1 MQFAQ
6 IQCGA
11 VDLALVAIW
20 SFAVAVAGGIAGL
33 VLGNLRLPLVLQ
45 FSTSAA
51 AGAGAN
57 VAISAASAFTASIA
71 HWRGGRID
79 WRLFWLMAPPSLL
92 GGIVGGLVSGLLP
105 QRLLLAT
112 IAAVV
117 LYGAVEIRR
126 QALAHA
132 RSRTDPSRSQL
143 PPHTGASRDRWAA
156 IGIAFAVGVLGGL
169 VGLIL
174 GTLRLPAM
182 VRWLGTAPKAA
193 VGTNAATGV
202 VVGIG
207 GLLGHLVGGIDWNLL
222 AAGCAGAVPGAYL
235 GAHLTGRLDDQAL
248 LETIA
253 VILVV
258 AGASLALQAIFV

>member
-1 MQFAQ
+1 MELL
-6 IQCGA
+6 I
-11 VDLALVAIW
+11 VALW
-20 SFAVAVAGGIAGL
+20 SFCVAVAGGIAGL
-33 VLGNLRLPLVLQ
+33 VLGNLRLPVVLQ
-45 FSTSAA
+45 FSSSAA

-57 VAISAASAFTASIA
+57 VAISAASALTASIA

-105 QRLLLAT
+105 QRLLLAI
-112 IAAVV
+112 IALVV
-117 LYGAVEIRR
+117 LYGAVEINRHRR
-126 QALAHA
+126 RTEPSEPPSGG
-132 RSRTDPSRSQL
+132 RSV
-143 PPHTGASRDRWAA
+143 A
-156 IGIAFAVGVLGGL
+156 IAIAFAVGVLGGL

-182 VRWLGTAPKAA
+182 VKWLGTAPKAA

-207 GLLGHLVGGIDWNLL
+207 GLIGHIAGGVDWDLL

-235 GAHLTGRLDDQAL
+235 GAHLTGRLDDASL
-248 LETIA
+248 LRTIA
-253 VILVV
+253 AILVA
-258 AGASLALQAIFV
+258 AGISLGVQAILA

>member
-1 MQFAQ
+1 MAPLEL
-6 IQCGA
+6 ICVA
-11 VDLALVAIW
+11 VW
-20 SFAVAVAGGIAGL
+20 SFAVAVAGGLAGL
-33 VLGNLRLPLVLQ
+33 VLGNLRLPVVLQ

-92 GGIVGGLVSGLLP
+92 GGILGGVASGLLP
-105 QRLLLAT
+105 QRLLLGT

-117 LYGAVEIRR
+117 LYGAVEIAR
-126 QALAHA
+126 QAGETFSP
-132 RSRTDPSRSQL
+132 RIRRTKRF
-143 PPHTGASRDRWAA
+143 TGEEPRAA
-156 IGIAFAVGVLGGL
+156 AVAIAIAFAVGVLGGL

-207 GLLGHLVGGIDWNLL
+207 GLIGHLAGGVDWNLL
-222 AAGCAGAVPGAYL
+222 AAGCLGAVPGAYL
-235 GAHLTGRLDDQAL
+235 GAHLTGRLDDDAL
-248 LETIA
+248 LRAIA
-253 VILVV
+253 AILVV
-258 AGASLALQAIFV
+258 AGLALGAQAIVG

>member
-1 MQFAQ
+1 M
-6 IQCGA
+6 
-11 VDLALVAIW
+11 DLLAVAIW
-20 SFAVAVAGGIAGL
+20 SFAVALAGGVAGL

-45 FSTSAA
+45 LSSSTA

-79 WRLFWLMAPPSLL
+79 WRLFSLMAPPSLL
-92 GGIVGGLVSGLLP
+92 GGIAGGVLSGLLP

-112 IAAVV
+112 IALVV
-117 LYGAVEIRR
+117 LYGAVELTRR
-126 QALAHA
+126 TRRPVPHEPTAG
-132 RSRTDPSRSQL
+132 SRWT
-143 PPHTGASRDRWAA
+143 A
-156 IGIAFAVGVLGGL
+156 IAIAFAVGVLGGL

-182 VRWLGTAPKAA
+182 VRWLGTTPKAA

-202 VVGIG
+202 VVGVG
-207 GLLGHLVGGIDWNLL
+207 GLIGHLSGGIDWDLL

-235 GAHLTGRLDDQAL
+235 GAHLTGRLDDEAL
-248 LETIA
+248 LRTIA
-253 VILVV
+253 AILVV
-258 AGASLALQAIFV
+258 AGISLAAQAIFS

>member
-1 MQFAQ
+1 ME
-6 IQCGA
+6 
-11 VDLALVAIW
+11 LALIAVW

-45 FSTSAA
+45 FSSSAA

-92 GGIVGGLVSGLLP
+92 GGIAGGLVSGLLP
-105 QRLLLAT
+105 QRLLLAA
-112 IAAVV
+112 IALVV
-117 LYGAVEIRR
+117 LYGAVEISRHTRR
-126 QALAHA
+126 LQRAPEPVRPAG
-132 RSRTDPSRSQL
+132 SQDRG
-143 PPHTGASRDRWAA
+143 TGGDRGVA
-156 IGIAFAVGVLGGL
+156 ILIAFAVGVLGGL

-207 GLLGHLVGGIDWNLL
+207 GLIGHIAGGVDWDLL

-235 GAHLTGRLDDQAL
+235 GAHLTGRLDDDAL
-248 LETIA
+248 LKTIA
-253 VILVV
+253 AILIV
-258 AGASLALQAIFV
+258 AGTSLALQAIIG

>member
-1 MQFAQ
+1 M
-6 IQCGA
+6 
-11 VDLALVAIW
+11 DLALIAIW
-20 SFAVAVAGGIAGL
+20 SFAVALAGGVAGL

-45 FSTSAA
+45 FSSSAS

-57 VAISAASAFTASIA
+57 VAISAASALTASIA

-92 GGIVGGLVSGLLP
+92 GGIAGGLISGLLP
-105 QRLLLAT
+105 QQLLLSV
-112 IAAVV
+112 IAIVV
-117 LYGAVEIRR
+117 LYGAVEVRR
-126 QALAHA
+126 RA
-132 RSRTDPSRSQL
+132 RHIAPDAGAMRSQS
-143 PPHTGASRDRWAA
+143 PPRSGTKYDRNAA
-156 IGIAFAVGVLGGL
+156 VAIAFAVGVLGGL

-207 GLLGHLVGGIDWNLL
+207 GLIGHLAGGVDWNLL

-248 LETIA
+248 LKTIA
-253 VILVV
+253 AILVV
-258 AGASLALQAIFV
+258 AGISLGIQAILA

>member
-1 MQFAQ
+1 
-6 IQCGA
+6 
-11 VDLALVAIW
+11 VELALVAIW
-20 SFAVAVAGGIAGL
+20 SFAVAVAGGVAGL

-45 FSTSAA
+45 FSSSAA

-92 GGIVGGLVSGLLP
+92 GGVAGGLVSGLLP

-112 IAAVV
+112 IALVV
-117 LYGAVEIRR
+117 LYGAVEIARHRR
-126 QALAHA
+126 RPEAQA
-132 RSRTDPSRSQL
+132 
-143 PPHTGASRDRWAA
+143 PPAGGRGVA

-182 VRWLGTAPKAA
+182 VKWLGTAPKAA

-207 GLLGHLVGGIDWNLL
+207 GLIGHVAGGVDWDLL
-222 AAGCAGAVPGAYL
+222 AAGCAGAVPGAYV
-235 GAHLTGRLDDQAL
+235 GAQLTGRLDDTAL
-248 LETIA
+248 LKTIA
-253 VILVV
+253 AILVV
-258 AGASLALQAIFV
+258 AGVSLGVQAILG

>member
-1 MQFAQ
+1 M
-6 IQCGA
+6 
-11 VDLALVAIW
+11 DLLVVALW
-20 SFAVAVAGGIAGL
+20 SFTVAVAGGIAGL

-45 FSTSAA
+45 FSSSAA
-51 AGAGAN
+51 AAAGAN
-57 VAISAASAFTASIA
+57 VAISAASALTASIA

-105 QRLLLAT
+105 QRLLLAI
-112 IAAVV
+112 IALVV
-117 LYGAVEIRR
+117 LYGAAEINRHGRR
-126 QALAHA
+126 AEPPEPTSGG
-132 RSRTDPSRSQL
+132 RSV
-143 PPHTGASRDRWAA
+143 AVA
-156 IGIAFAVGVLGGL
+156 IAFAVGVLGGL

-182 VRWLGTAPKAA
+182 VKWLGTAPKAA

-207 GLLGHLVGGIDWNLL
+207 GLIGHVAGGVEWDLL

-235 GAHLTGRLDDQAL
+235 GAHLTGRLDDAAL
-248 LETIA
+248 LRTIA
-253 VILVV
+253 AILVV
-258 AGASLALQAIFV
+258 AGISLGVQAILA

>member
-1 MQFAQ
+1 
-6 IQCGA
+6 

-33 VLGNLRLPLVLQ
+33 VLGNLRLPVVLQ
-45 FSTSAA
+45 FSSSAA

-57 VAISAASAFTASIA
+57 VAISAASALTASIA

-79 WRLFWLMAPPSLL
+79 WRLFWLMAPPSLI
-92 GGIVGGLVSGLLP
+92 GGIAGGIVSGLLP

-112 IAAVV
+112 IALVV
-117 LYGAVEIRR
+117 LYGAVELLRR
-126 QALAHA
+126 QRRPERHE
-132 RSRTDPSRSQL
+132 PSPGGR
-143 PPHTGASRDRWAA
+143 GAA
-156 IGIAFAVGVLGGL
+156 IAIAFAVGVLGGL

-207 GLLGHLVGGIDWNLL
+207 GLIGHLAGGVDWNLL
-222 AAGCAGAVPGAYL
+222 AAGCAGAVPGAYV
-235 GAHLTGRLDDQAL
+235 GAQLTGRLDDSTL
-248 LETIA
+248 LKTIA
-253 VILVV
+253 AILVV
-258 AGASLALQAIFV
+258 AGLSLGVQAVLG